1 MDWLSKAQRERL
13 RRNLHEIPDLIA
25 LVETQHATLMPRRP
39 ATGGR
44 STPGSRPPTD
54 LAVLDLLDNRP
65 KLNGRRA
72 YLNPGDGAAMDGF
85 PEGRRE
91 GILRCLGDWVR
102 LADEEMSDEGHEHV
116 TPSDQPTITTEAG
129 WLAQHLDWLCDQQ
142 WVEELEQDVR
152 RIWRDMA
159 SVVGEGRPEYRP
171 RCPKCQGRMADEGSY
186 LTCSAC
192 GETVRSDAMDHRT
205 ALAKG
210 EPMDAYAFGW
220 AGLTAKQIQNW
231 VDREYLKPAVDD
243 HGRLVKRGKRHCYH
257 VLDVLRLADEF
268 GPRHAAGDRSRL
280 P

>member
-13 RRNLHEIPDLIA
+13 RRNLHEIPDLLA

-44 STPGSRPPTD
+44 LTPGSRPPTD

-72 YLNPGDGAAMDGF
+72 YLEPGDGAAMDGF

-116 TPSDQPTITTEAG
+116 TPSEQPTITTEAG

-152 RIWRDMA
+152 RIWRDLA

-186 LTCSAC
+186 FTCSSC

-210 EPMDAYAFGW
+210 EP
-220 AGLTAKQIQNW
+220 LTAYDFAPFGVVPSTIRTW
-231 VDREYLKPAVDD
+231 VDRGILEPATDST
-243 HGRLVKRGKRHCYH
+243 GAPLRRGKRLLFHPM
-257 VLDVLRLADEF
+257 DVLRLVDAR
-268 GPRHAAGDRSRL
+268 GKGA
-280 P
+280 